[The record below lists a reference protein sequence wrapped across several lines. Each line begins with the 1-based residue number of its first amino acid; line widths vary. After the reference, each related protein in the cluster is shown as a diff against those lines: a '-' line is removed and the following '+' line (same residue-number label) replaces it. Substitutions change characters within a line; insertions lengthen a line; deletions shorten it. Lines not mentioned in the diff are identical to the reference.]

1 MSPSEVDVRWRDIDQ
16 ALVVALMIV
25 VIYEGFY
32 LTLQIPW
39 QRLLQGLVPTF
50 NLALGLGMIWRAST
64 VFHTPVA
71 QPFSQVAGN
80 IAGAIVTEQ
89 PRFMNDVNLV

>member
-1 MSPSEVDVRWRDIDQ
+1 M
-16 ALVVALMIV
+16 VALMIV

-39 QRLLQGLVPTF
+39 QKVVFQQDAVFQGLVPTF

>member
-1 MSPSEVDVRWRDIDQ
+1 
-16 ALVVALMIV
+16 MIV

-39 QRLLQGLVPTF
+39 QKVVFQQDAVFQGLVPTF